1 MEISRPSLAASG
13 GRSVGTAYTGAARA
27 AAVEQPAPAA
37 ARPRVRSSD
46 QVERVVQGELLQR
59 ENTRY
64 QSTRAFIDERA
75 FDQSL
80 SGQREAMTAPRSRAA
95 ISLYLNNAGREATAA
110 PEQGRSINYFV

>member
-1 MEISRPSLAASG
+1 MEISRSSLAASG
-13 GRSVGTAYTGAARA
+13 GRPANTAYTGTARA

-37 ARPRVRSSD
+37 VRSRVRGSE

-59 ENTRY
+59 ERLRY

-80 SGQREAMTAPRSRAA
+80 SGHRETVTASRSA
-95 ISLYLNNAGREATAA
+95 ISLYLNNTGREVVAG
-110 PEQGRSINYFV
+110 PSQGRSVNYFV

>member
-13 GRSVGTAYTGAARA
+13 GRSVGTAYTGTARA
-27 AAVEQPAPAA
+27 TAVEQPAPAA
-37 ARPRVRSSD
+37 RARVRSSD

-59 ENTRY
+59 ENTHY

-95 ISLYLNNAGREATAA
+95 ISLYLNNAGREVAAA